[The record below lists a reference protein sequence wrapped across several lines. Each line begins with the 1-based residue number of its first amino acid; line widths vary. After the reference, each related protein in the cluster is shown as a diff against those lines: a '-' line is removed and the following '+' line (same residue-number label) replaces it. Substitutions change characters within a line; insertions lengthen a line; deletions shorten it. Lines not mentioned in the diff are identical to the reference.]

1 MKVILLEN
9 IKAIGAKFEVKDV
22 SDGYARNFLFPNGLA
37 KPAGAKELA
46 EVEKRKAVA
55 AVEAEEALKKAQEVV
70 AALDGREIE
79 IGAKVAEGEKLYA
92 AVTEDKI
99 AKELKAQGFEV
110 NKKQIKLSEPIK
122 EVGEHDAVVD
132 YEHGLEAKIKII
144 VHGD

>member
-37 KPAGAKELA
+37 KPAGAKEL
-46 EVEKRKAVA
+46 
-55 AVEAEEALKKAQEVV
+55 
-70 AALDGREIE
+70 
-79 IGAKVAEGEKLYA
+79 
-92 AVTEDKI
+92 
-99 AKELKAQGFEV
+99 KAQGFEV

-132 YEHGLEAKIKII
+132 YEHGLEAKIKVI